1 MELLLARARSL
12 RLRWASSRFP
22 LSLRS
27 GTGGHLCRLEDVPPE
42 QRSNPHILT
51 GYRRCRSRYECFLS
65 LLQWHNETVNIWSN
79 LLALA
84 FLLALLVQDYA
95 GGRFARLGAGLG
107 QRALV
112 TAMTLSNAAM
122 LLLSSVYH
130 TLNCTAEARAWY
142 RLDFAG
148 AWLSVVTYVVGF
160 TALQFRGLWRVAH
173 VVGAVFAAAPS
184 FVLAASSRYVH
195 QRHDAARV
203 RAVGWFALYSLLPL
217 THYAF
222 LYGNPELVARTLPG
236 HVAVLLV
243 LAFSLCVFV
252 TKFPERR
259 WPGKVDYLGS
269 SHQIWHVGVGICVL
283 LAHKIQLAYVTPL

>member
-1 MELLLARARSL
+1 MELLFAHARSL
-12 RLRWASSRFP
+12 RLWWSSSRFP

-27 GTGGHLCRLEDVPPE
+27 GTGGQLCRLEDLSPE
-42 QRSNPHILT
+42 QRHNTHILT
-51 GYRRCRSRYECFLS
+51 GYRRCRSHYECLLS

-84 FLLALLVQDYA
+84 FLLALLVQDHA
-95 GGRFARLGAGLG
+95 GGRFARLGVGLG

-112 TAMTLSNAAM
+112 TAMTLSYAAM

-130 TLNCTAEARAWY
+130 TLNCTAEARGWY

-148 AWLSVVTYVVGF
+148 VWLSVVAYVVGF
-160 TALQFRGLWRVAH
+160 TALQFRGSWRVAH

-195 QRHDAARV
+195 HRHDAARV
-203 RAVGWFALYSLLPL
+203 RAMGWFALYSLLPL
-217 THYAF
+217 AHYALF
-222 LYGNPELVARTLPG
+222 YGDPALVARTLPG
-236 HVAVLLV
+236 HVTVLLL
-243 LAFSLCVFV
+243 LALSLCVFV

-283 LAHKIQLAYVTPL
+283 LAYRIQLAYVTPL